1 MEENKN
7 VQVQYRLVDLKE
19 VQFERLAK
27 EWPTG
32 EIQVGNQIHFQ
43 CDTEKRAIRCTA
55 NFEYKKDNVTLLLL
69 CVQSVFDFA
78 REGWS
83 AMYHLEGDQWIIP
96 APLMQMLAD
105 VTISAARGILAVR
118 SEEAGLPRQIL
129 PLMNPAQVLRENVR
143 FPRKPQ
149 APSYPPAQGAG
160 NA

>member
-1 MEENKN
+1 M
-7 VQVQYRLVDLKE
+7 VDLKE
-19 VQFERLAK
+19 VQFEKLAK

-43 CDTEKRAIRCTA
+43 CDTEKRAIRCTV

-69 CVQSVFDFA
+69 CVQSVFEFA

-118 SEEAGLPRQIL
+118 SEEAGLPRLIL
-129 PLMNPAQVLRENVR
+129 PLINPAQVMRENVR
-143 FPRKPQ
+143 FPRKTQGTPFPTPQ
-149 APSYPPAQGAG
+149 SAG